1 MDIHHSISN
10 FPSNLKTVLTIGTF
24 DGIHKGHRYI
34 LQSLISE
41 SKRLGFSSVLL
52 TFNPHPRNVLFPQGQ
67 DLKLL
72 NTIDEKV
79 LELQNIG
86 IDHLIIHEFTKDFS
100 RISPVNF
107 IRDILVSKLNMQHM
121 IVGYDHHF
129 GRNREGSFEEL
140 QQLSDLYNFSLQKIE
155 AHEFKD
161 IKISSTKVR
170 KALLEGNVHHA
181 YNLLGYY
188 YILSGV
194 VLHGN
199 KLGRKIGFPTA
210 NIEVDKNKLIPKP
223 GVYVVKVSIEAQI
236 YFGMLNIDIRTEKIE
251 VHVFDFS
258 EFIYDKIIQVYLIS
272 RLRDGKKMDSLEDL
286 KSELIND
293 EKKARVILQN
303 KFA

>member
-251 VHVFDFS
+251 VHIFDFS

-293 EKKARVILQN
+293 EKQARVILRN